1 MKKIRDQKKDSKKDF
16 ISSGRMSKEIAQTV
30 LDSIPEGILLLS
42 RDLRI
47 LWANKKTMDLMH
59 LDEGEVIGNFCYKV
73 THHRDEP
80 CQAPNDICPV
90 EGVLKTGKPI
100 SVIHTHFDK
109 DNNEIYVEV
118 SSYPVKVKKGEIDQF
133 IHIARNVTDRVKA
146 EKALEEA
153 KEFTDNI
160 IKSMIDTLIVVD
172 PQGTIRA
179 VNQATEKLL
188 GYESRELIG
197 RPVEMLLA
205 GKEESLILKCDEQKV
220 VFKEGEVCNYS
231 MNYRAKNG
239 DIIPVSFSGALMRN
253 KEGQAV
259 GIVGIARDMRELKR
273 LQARLVRSEKLAAIG
288 ELAAGVAHEINN
300 PLNVI
305 SGNAELLSMGKKDED
320 VKEATRIILEQVKRA
335 ATITQR
341 LLKFSK
347 KIEPKIERI
356 DVNEILED
364 TIPLLEYQI
373 KRQNIDIKKELG
385 TDLLPIVA
393 DSGQLQQV
401 FLNIMLNAV
410 QAMPQGGTLTIRAY
424 PATIS
429 NFGKRET
436 DVFKLG
442 AGMAVIEFKDTGE
455 GIPEENLK
463 MIFNPFFSTKEGG
476 TGLGLSIC
484 HGIIEAHNGTI
495 EVQSKVGR
503 GTSFII
509 QLPLT
514 VKKEIDNG

>member
-1 MKKIRDQKKDSKKDF
+1 MKKIRGDKDIKKDF
-16 ISSGRMSKEIAQTV
+16 ISPGEMSKEIAQTV

-47 LWANKKTMDLMH
+47 LWANKKTLDLMH
-59 LDEGEVIGNFCYKV
+59 LDEDEVIGNFCYKV

-80 CQAPNDICPV
+80 CKAPHDICPV
-90 EGVLKTGKPI
+90 EEVLKTGKPLT
-100 SVIHTHFDK
+100 VIHTHFDR
-109 DNNEIYVEV
+109 DGNEIYVEV
-118 SSYPVKVKKGEIDQF
+118 TSYPVRVKRGEMGQF

-172 PQGTIRA
+172 PQGTIKA

-188 GYESRELIG
+188 GYENRELVG
-197 RPVEMLLA
+197 KPVDMLLA
-205 GKEESLILKCDEQKV
+205 GKEENLILKCDEQKV

-239 DIIPVSFSGALMRN
+239 DIIPVIFSGALMRN
-253 KEGQAV
+253 KEGKAV

-273 LQARLVRSEKLAAIG
+273 LQTRLVRSEKLAAIG

-305 SGNAELLSMGKKDED
+305 SGHAEMLSMEKKDED
-320 VKEATRIILEQVKRA
+320 IKEATRIILGQVKRA
-335 ATITQR
+335 AAIIQR

-347 KIEPKIERI
+347 KIEPKIEPI
-356 DVNEILED
+356 DINKTLED

-373 KRQNIDIKKELG
+373 KRQNIHIKKELS
-385 TDLLPIVA
+385 THLSPIMA
-393 DSGQLQQV
+393 DSGQLQEV

-410 QAMPQGGTLTIRAY
+410 QAMPKGGMLTIRTY

-429 NFGKRET
+429 NFGKREA
-436 DVFKLG
+436 DIFRLG
-442 AGMAVIEFKDTGE
+442 ASTAVIEFEDTGE

-484 HGIIEAHNGTI
+484 HGIIEAHQGTI

-509 QLPLT
+509 QLPLPG
-514 VKKEIDNG
+514 KKEIDNG